1 MPTLDMRDY
10 PPAARATWFIL
21 AIIGYVVLTLA
32 LVDVVA
38 LPRDTQVQVWIAAAV
53 AAIVGFFPVRIPG
66 TRMAFAGG
74 EIFIF
79 LALLLYGPSAAIVGA
94 AFEGFVASSRT
105 SKKWTS
111 RLLTPSIASF
121 SMLVGASWFNAAR
134 SALGTGGS
142 FTQTLALVF
151 VFALCYF
158 AVSVTLVRLF
168 LALKARAPIA
178 PLTWLVDYR
187 WGALAYLASASVA
200 AVLYA
205 SRLQFGLEAI
215 LIVTPLL
222 TTSFLAALHFYFER
236 KQDDERHVGELMA
249 SEHRLQQALQVAE
262 HASRAKTHFLAAASH
277 DLRQPLHAL
286 TFLTAALDMR
296 PLDGVSREIVSK
308 MENALED
315 LSLEFDS
322 LLDISKLDAGVVPC
336 TPTTFELRPFLHRI
350 GEPFNAV
357 ARARGLSF
365 DVEGP
370 NGAYVH
376 TDRALL
382 ERVVRNILDN
392 AFKYTERGGVRM
404 ACEAGDGLCRVV
416 IADSGIGIPET
427 EQQRVF
433 EEFYQV
439 GNAERD
445 RRKGM
450 GLGLSIVT
458 RLASLLE
465 LRVGMASA
473 VGHGTTFTLEL
484 PAVERP
490 AQVQP
495 RPLLATTKLHDRQ
508 VLVIDDEPAPRD
520 ALRGFLEGLGCRVSV
535 AGTIEEAAALALLE
549 EPDIVLADFRLR
561 GETTGL
567 QAVQRLRQ
575 GRPALPA
582 IIITGDTAP
591 EQVAKLDG
599 IGICVLY
606 KPVAPERLLEA
617 MGALLEED
625 RPTASMDEAAVS

>member
-1 MPTLDMRDY
+1 VSVLDMHDY
-10 PPAARATWFIL
+10 PPAARAFWFTL
-21 AIIGYVVLTLA
+21 VIIGYVLLTLA

-38 LPRDTQVQVWIAAAV
+38 LPRDTQVMVWIAAG
-53 AAIVGFFPVRIPG
+53 AAALVGFFPVPVPG
-66 TRMAFAGG
+66 TKISFAGG

-79 LALLLYGPSAAIVGA
+79 LVLLLYGPSAAIVGA
-94 AFEGFVASSRT
+94 AFEALVVSCRT
-105 SKKWTS
+105 SKRSTS
-111 RLLTPSIASF
+111 HLLAAPLASF
-121 SMLVGASWFNAAR
+121 SMLVSASGFTAVR
-134 SALGTGGS
+134 SALGPGGS
-142 FTQTLALVF
+142 FTEALALLF
-151 VFALCYF
+151 ALALCYF
-158 AVSVTLVRLF
+158 AITATLIRTLF
-168 LALKARAPIA
+168 ALKARTPITPIA
-178 PLTWLVDYR
+178 WLVEYR
-187 WGALAYLASASVA
+187 WVALGYLASASVA

-215 LIVTPLL
+215 VIVTPLL
-222 TTSFLAALHFYFER
+222 TISFLAALHFYFER
-236 KQDDERHVGELMA
+236 RQDNERHVAELMA
-249 SEHRLQQALQVAE
+249 SEERLQQALL
-262 HASRAKTHFLAAASH
+262 AKTHFLAAASH

-296 PLDGVSREIVSK
+296 PIDGVSREIVSK
-308 MENALED
+308 MAKSLED

-336 TPTTFELRPFLHRI
+336 TPTTFELLPFLHRI
-350 GEPFNAV
+350 GEPFDA
-357 ARARGLSF
+357 AAQAQGLSF
-365 DVEGP
+365 GIEGA

-392 AFKYTERGGVRM
+392 AFKYTKRGSVQM

-416 IADSGIGIPET
+416 IADSGIGIPEN

-450 GLGLSIVT
+450 GLGLSIVR
-458 RLASLLE
+458 RLATLLD
-465 LRVGMASA
+465 LRLAMTSA
-473 VGHGTTFTLEL
+473 VGRGTTFTLEL
-484 PAVERP
+484 PEVERP

-508 VLVIDDEPAPRD
+508 VLVIDDEASSRD
-520 ALRGFLEGLGCRVSV
+520 ALRGFLEELGCRVSV
-535 AGTIEEAAALALLE
+535 AGTIEEAAALALLD

-561 GETTGL
+561 GDATGL

-575 GRPALPA
+575 DLPALPA

-591 EQVAKLDG
+591 EQVARLDG
-599 IGICVLY
+599 CGIDVLY
-606 KPVAPERLLEA
+606 KPVAPERLVEA
-617 MGALLEED
+617 MGALLQE
-625 RPTASMDEAAVS
+625 PASFSL